1 MNQGLKAVDLTSL
14 RNARDLS
21 RQCWKCSRSL
31 IKAFILFYCNTNV
44 LNEYFSLVIYK
55 GLLLNFQKQL
65 LKLSKLLSCLFRVI
79 SDMIV
84 TVSKTKLVSIEH
96 RWDVSLPVYNIKGK
110 IFFIFSQGLHTNE
123 DGKSWSSKWIR
134 NLARSMLI

>member
-84 TVSKTKLVSIEH
+84 TVSKTKLVSIDGMCLFQFIISKGRFSSYFH
-96 RWDVSLPVYNIKGK
+96 RDCTPMKMVS
-110 IFFIFSQGLHTNE
+110 HEAANE
-123 DGKSWSSKWIR
+123 SGIW
-134 NLARSMLI
+134 LGAC